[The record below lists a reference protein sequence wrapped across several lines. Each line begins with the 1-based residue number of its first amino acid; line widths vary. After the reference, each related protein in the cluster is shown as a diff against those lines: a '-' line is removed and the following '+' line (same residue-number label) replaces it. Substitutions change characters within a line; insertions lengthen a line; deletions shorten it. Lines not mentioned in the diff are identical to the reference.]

1 MPSIRRAR
9 LRLAIDTWF
18 SGNDAA
24 LSRAVGRSTTQIND
38 MLSARKSFG
47 EKVAR
52 GIEQSLRGHPAFMLP
67 GWLDTPESAPTRLS
81 EPPPPPFDVN
91 VEPVTGS
98 ARAVPIVDWVQAGQL
113 REMVDPYPPGAG
125 DGVEYVDSS
134 YGRCAVALRIK
145 GDSMAPEFRE
155 GDVIIV
161 DPEIAPSPGDFVVV
175 RNGSHE
181 ATFKKFRPR
190 GIDASGREVFEL
202 VPLND
207 DYPTMRSDTEPLL
220 IVGTMVEHRKRR
232 RR

>member
-1 MPSIRRAR
+1 MAIDLRG
-9 LRLAIDTWF
+9 LRLERLAVVRDTTFGGNARELAAAIKRSPSQLSQWF
-18 SGNDAA
+18 TGVRTITEGSARHIENA
-24 LSRAVGRSTTQIND
+24 LG
-38 MLSARKSFG
+38 LSA
-47 EKVAR
+47 
-52 GIEQSLRGHPAFMLP
+52 

-91 VEPVTGS
+91 VEPATGI

-134 YGRCAVALRIK
+134 YGRYAVALRIK

-161 DPEIAPSPGDFVVV
+161 DPAIVPSPGDFVVV

>member
-1 MPSIRRAR
+1 VLDIHETRRAR
-9 LRLAIDTWF
+9 LRVLVDTKYSGKQVALANAIGRQADYI
-18 SGNDAA
+18 
-24 LSRAVGRSTTQIND
+24 SRCLKGTKRIGEEF
-38 MLSARKSFG
+38 ARIVEHATG
-47 EKVAR
+47 
-52 GIEQSLRGHPAFMLP
+52 LPP
-67 GWLDTPESAPTRLS
+67 GWLDNPESAPTRLS
-81 EPPPPPFDVN
+81 EPSPPPFDVN
-91 VEPVTGS
+91 VESVTGS

-161 DPEIAPSPGDFVVV
+161 DPAIAPSPGDFVVV
-175 RNGSHE
+175 RNGAHE